1 MKTTRQGNW
10 SKNPGLLRWNLTTL
24 QSADVAGFCECLIM
38 PQLVC
43 QSLNTKHYLMMP
55 AASDR
60 RTWHPQIRCWCVSL
74 KKKKNYHINCFFW
87 SSSIHRMITLNY
99 SVAFSCGAPHWLLK
113 ELRSSKTNEKSFGSG
128 VMDHLH
134 SHIYMYFIK
143 IHLLQWS
150 EPQLW
155 LMLALLQL
163 LLCQTILTLSWVEW
177 SWFMIY
183 SDALVVLP
191 GAKFAQSMFCFFFLI
206 CFQDAIS

>member
-1 MKTTRQGNW
+1 MKLNHPAVCRCGWFLWVSNNATAGV
-10 SKNPGLLRWNLTTL
+10 SKPQHQTPPHDASSIWQKNLTP
-24 QSADVAGFCECLIM
+24 SNKV
-38 PQLVC
+38 LVC
-43 QSLNTKHYLMMP
+43 
-55 AASDR
+55 
-60 RTWHPQIRCWCVSL
+60 VF
-74 KKKKNYHINCFFW
+74 KKKIYHINCFFW
-87 SSSIHRMITLNY
+87 SSSVHRIITLNY

-113 ELRSSKTNEKSFGSG
+113 ELRSSETNEKSFGSG
-128 VMDHLH
+128 VMDYLH

-143 IHLLQWS
+143 IHLLQWT

-191 GAKFAQSMFCFFFLI
+191 GAKFAQSMVVFFSNLFPRCNILK
-206 CFQDAIS
+206 